1 MTFYLCSSHLEVE
14 ILNHVD
20 LTPRFL
26 DASTMT
32 LMFFCFDGGHFA
44 IRSSFQKVVTEHLFC
59 LPSNSASN
67 QTRKNDVTMI
77 LFMTGTA

>member
-32 LMFFCFDGGHFA
+32 LMFFVLMVDILAFDQVSRKLSQSICFVCHP
-44 IRSSFQKVVTEHLFC
+44 IRYPIRHG
-59 LPSNSASN
+59 
-67 QTRKNDVTMI
+67 RTM
-77 LFMTGTA
+77 